1 MEWLTVWWK
10 LWLVIA
16 IIAGLLVVGFL
27 FLRKKMKD
35 KMAAQQELIEQI
47 KMTQTIFVI
56 AKRIDNIKNSDIPRR
71 VLDQIPKMY
80 KIKKVPLVKA
90 KFGPMVID
98 LICEEDIYHKLPE
111 KKNVKVEIAGI
122 FISKVL
128 DVVNK
133 GKGKS
138 KSKGKR

>member
-1 MEWLTVWWK
+1 MEWWM
-10 LWLVIA
+10 LWLIIA
-16 IIAGLLVVGFL
+16 IVAGLLVIGFL
-27 FLRKKMKD
+27 FLKKKMKE
-35 KMAAQQELIEQI
+35 KMAVQQELIEQM

-56 AKRIDNIKNSDIPRR
+56 AKRIDNIKNSDIPKK

-80 KIKKVPLVKA
+80 KIKKIPLVKA
-90 KFGPMVID
+90 KIGPMVID
-98 LICEEDIYHKLPE
+98 LICEENIFSKIPE

-122 FISKVL
+122 FISNVL

-133 GKGKS
+133 GKSKN